1 MLVDNSGQSA
11 TFILTKTGKKFGA
24 YTLSGYDTSSEW
36 KKDEKAFIFSI
47 DLKKKYPFNN
57 TDNYSLYCNASYG
70 IYFGNSTFN
79 IQNLTDGSLNSGYS
93 YSIVYELNGGET
105 KFKVD
110 DIEIYR
116 IRE

>member
-1 MLVDNSGQSA
+1 M
-11 TFILTKTGKKFGA
+11 
-24 YTLSGYDTSSEW
+24 
-36 KKDEKAFIFSI
+36 
-47 DLKKKYPFNN
+47 
-57 TDNYSLYCNASYG
+57 YCNASYG

-79 IQNLTDGSLNSGYS
+79 IQNLTDGSLNNGYS
-93 YSIVYELNGGET
+93 YSIDYELNGGET